1 MNFIVSSATLLR
13 HLQNISGVLNSSN
26 TLPILD
32 NFKFSIKGNK
42 LEICATD
49 LETTMITKVEVQSEE
64 DGSVAVPAKM
74 VLEVLKSLPDQPCT
88 FKVNGDNHK
97 IEISYDNG
105 RAEMS
110 GFNGAE
116 FPKLPK
122 IENQSTIKISGE
134 IVSNAI
140 NRTLFAAG
148 NDELRCLVFIVSFLT
163 TKLFSLLRM
172 RTNWFDTKEMMP
184 NLLTAQTLF
193 YRKNH

>member
-88 FKVNGDNHK
+88 
-97 IEISYDNG
+97 
-105 RAEMS
+105 
-110 GFNGAE
+110 
-116 FPKLPK
+116 
-122 IENQSTIKISGE
+122 
-134 IVSNAI
+134 
-140 NRTLFAAG
+140 
-148 NDELRCLVFIVSFLT
+148 
-163 TKLFSLLRM
+163 
-172 RTNWFDTKEMMP
+172 
-184 NLLTAQTLF
+184 
-193 YRKNH
+193 